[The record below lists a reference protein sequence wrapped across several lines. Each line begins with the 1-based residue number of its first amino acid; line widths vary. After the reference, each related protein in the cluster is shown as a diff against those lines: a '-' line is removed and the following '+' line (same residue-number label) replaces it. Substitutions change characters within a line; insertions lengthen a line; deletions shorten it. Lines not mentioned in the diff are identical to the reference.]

1 MGQHFPNIYL
11 KSYIKWLTLAI
22 VLLGTLF
29 SIALSSYAQV
39 EPIDRASVSID
50 GRTLFEVAATEPFN
64 ADQRADSINHELK
77 ERVTTEEDLL
87 VATDIDNRV
96 PIIFVNGRYLM
107 TVTQADANLNGAADP
122 QEQAFI
128 WTSLLNRELAIAQQE
143 RSQEVQSRRALIA
156 VGLLILATIVHQLLG
171 YLWRNSVRPMLEHRG
186 NQHEREEKVP
196 VGSNLLLSLLL
207 LMLRSLLW
215 FGTAIYIT
223 NLFPFTRRWSY
234 FLRKQAL
241 VSLLEPNLRIGQNSF
256 SVLNLFILSGL
267 LLGVVIL
274 SGTLSN
280 FLRSRVLRLTGM
292 ARGSREAI
300 SILVRYGL
308 IFIGAVVLLQIW
320 GLDLSSLALIA
331 SALGLGI
338 GLGLQNIVKDFGSGL
353 VLVFERPIQVG
364 DFLEFHDFQG
374 TVERIGARS
383 TEIKTLDQVSII
395 VPNSRFLEQEVI
407 NWSHRNPVS
416 RIRIPVGVSYSSNP
430 QVVRDVLIETS
441 HQHMQ
446 ILSTPSPQ
454 VFFIGFGDSSLNFE
468 LLVWIANP
476 AQQLIIKSDLYFAI
490 EATLRE
496 HKIEIPFPQRDLHL
510 RTGQL
515 PIELSSSTSKHFEAY
530 GMTLPKSSIEPN
542 SK

>member
-1 MGQHFPNIYL
+1 MNQHFSTSYR
-11 KSYIKWLTLAI
+11 KSCIRWL
-22 VLLGTLF
+22 VLV
-29 SIALSSYAQV
+29 SILLSTFLHTALSSYAQLQ
-39 EPIDRASVSID
+39 PIDKASIIID
-50 GRTLFEVAATEPFN
+50 GRTLFEIAETEQIN
-64 ADQRADSINHELK
+64 ADERADSINRELK

-87 VATDIDNRV
+87 VATAVRNNAPVIL
-96 PIIFVNGRYLM
+96 VNDRYLM
-107 TVTQADANLNGAADP
+107 TVTQADANINGAEDP
-122 QEQAFI
+122 QGQALV
-128 WTSLLNRELAIAQQE
+128 WTNLLNRELETAQQE

-156 VGLLILATIVHQLLG
+156 VGLLALATVVHQLLG
-171 YLWRNSVRPMLEHRG
+171 HLWQSSVRPKLEHLSNR
-186 NQHEREEKVP
+186 HEQEERP
-196 VGSNLLLSLLL
+196 PIGFNLLLSLLL
-207 LMLRSLLW
+207 IILRGLLW
-215 FGTAIYIT
+215 FGTVTYIT
-223 NLFPFTRRWSY
+223 NLFPFARRWSY
-234 FLRKQAL
+234 FLRRQVL
-241 VSLLEPNLRIGQNSF
+241 VSLLEPNLRVGQNQF
-256 SVLNLFILSGL
+256 SVLDLFILSGL
-267 LLGVVIL
+267 LLGVVVL

-308 IFIGAVVLLQIW
+308 TFIGAVVLLQIW

-331 SALGLGI
+331 SALGVGI
-338 GLGLQNIVKDFGSGL
+338 GLGLQNIAKDFGSGL

-364 DFLEFHDFQG
+364 DFLEFYNFQG

-383 TEIKTLDQVSII
+383 TEIRTLDQVSII

-430 QVVRDVLIETS
+430 QIVRDILIEAS
-441 HQHMQ
+441 HQHAQ

-476 AQQLIIKSDLYFAI
+476 GQQAMIKSDLFFLVEGA
-490 EATLRE
+490 LRE
-496 HKIEIPFPQRDLHL
+496 HQIEIPFPQRDLHL

-515 PIELSSSTSKHFEAY
+515 PIELSNSVPKHFEHYRTAFPQPS
-530 GMTLPKSSIEPN
+530 TEPN
-542 SK
+542 PK